1 MAQPLTWADEK
12 VEKIVGILLQVGVFV
27 SGAVVFAGGI
37 LYLMKFGRSAAS
49 YHVFAGENAQLRSIS
64 GVLKGASHLDGPAL
78 IQLGL
83 LLLIAT
89 PVVRVIFSLAAF
101 WLERDR
107 IYVIFTAI
115 VLAILLF
122 SLLGGTL

>member
-1 MAQPLTWADEK
+1 MQPLTWADEK
-12 VEKIVGILLQVGVFV
+12 IERIVGILLQIGVFV
-27 SGAVVFAGGI
+27 SGAVVLFGGI
-37 LYLMKFGRSAAS
+37 LYLTRFGQSIPH
-49 YHVFAGENAQLRSIS
+49 YHTFVGESLELRSVHLVMI
-64 GVLKGASHLDGPAL
+64 GAFHLDGPSV

-122 SLLGGTL
+122 SLIGGAL

>member
-1 MAQPLTWADEK
+1 MDPLTWADEK

-37 LYLMKFGRSAAS
+37 LYLMKFGGSTSS
-49 YHVFAGENAQLRSIS
+49 YHTFTGETAQLRNIS
-64 GVLKGASHLDGPAL
+64 SVFHGASHLDGTSV

-101 WLERDR
+101 WLEGDK
-107 IYVIFTAI
+107 IYFIFTTI